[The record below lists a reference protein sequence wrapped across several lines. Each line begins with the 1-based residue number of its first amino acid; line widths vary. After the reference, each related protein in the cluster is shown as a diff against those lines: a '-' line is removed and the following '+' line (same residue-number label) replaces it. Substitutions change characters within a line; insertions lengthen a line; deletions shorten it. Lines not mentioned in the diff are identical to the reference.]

1 MKLSH
6 LSAIILASGRASR
19 FGENK
24 LLHPIDGKPM
34 IEKLFSSIP
43 SGLFEQV
50 IVVSTYSDILT
61 ISKKY
66 GYVAVRNEDTTNDI
80 AKTIALGMAEI
91 NPLCRGCMVFVSDQ
105 PWLTTRTIQELA
117 AHFCEESEKIHVP
130 LCNGKQGNPVIF
142 PSRYFT
148 ELSELPPDHGGKYLC
163 KKYPEAV
170 SFLPVLNPLE
180 LKDIDKKTD
189 LLSVRK

>member
-1 MKLSH
+1 MPIRLSLIH
-6 LSAIILASGRASR
+6 IFILASGRASR

-50 IVVSTYSDILT
+50 IVVSIYSDILT
-61 ISKKY
+61 IARKY
-66 GYVAVRNEDTTNDI
+66 GYVAVQNEDTTDDI

-91 NPLCRGCMVFVSDQ
+91 DPLCRGCMFFVSDQ

-130 LCNGKQGNPVIF
+130 LCNGKQGNPEMCIRD
-142 PSRYFT
+142 RYQIRYNAAKRT
-148 ELSELPPDHGGKYLC
+148 KLHPPNCTAPHRYRYKG
-163 KKYPEAV
+163 V
-170 SFLPVLNPLE
+170 SASSL
-180 LKDIDKKTD
+180 
-189 LLSVRK
+189 